1 MQLFLCPVLPCF
13 HSLIFAASF
22 KAFLTVFLVIGS
34 MVGAGFLSF
43 GFFDFS
49 PYAFALQ
56 LRKLYLFGQL
66 IFKSADMVEIYLN
79 AVNGV
84 F

>member
-1 MQLFLCPVLPCF
+1 
-13 HSLIFAASF
+13 
-22 KAFLTVFLVIGS
+22 
-34 MVGAGFLSF
+34 MVGAGFFSF
-43 GFFDFS
+43 GFFDFI
-49 PYAFALQ
+49 PYAFALL

-84 F
+84 LTFLHRAHGQGFCR